1 MWRIQH
7 LAEKEGGEEERRQQA
22 AVGTSE
28 VEEEE
33 EKGLPGMDQ
42 LPFVSPRLVV
52 VGDGYFSLFL
62 VLLVD

>member
-1 MWRIQH
+1 
-7 LAEKEGGEEERRQQA
+7 LAEKEERRQQA
-22 AVGTSE
+22 AVRTPEEE